1 MAAVAGTTIGEAL
14 SFAQRAIER
23 FDAQYMLAR
32 LMHRS
37 RASLIANLDAT
48 LDAEVAKTFRHWVD
62 QRAAGKP
69 VAQIVGVREFYGRE
83 FNVNEHV
90 LIPRPETETLVEQAL
105 ARLSSH
111 FWPEAPADTR
121 LSVLDMGTGSGAIAS
136 TLALENP
143 QLVVTA
149 LDCSPD
155 ALRLASANA
164 ARLGARVAFLQSDW
178 YSAVGA
184 QQFHAIVANPP
195 YVAHD
200 DVHLQQGDLRFE
212 PRIALT
218 DESEDGLGAIRHIID
233 GAPTHLHAHGWL
245 LLEHGYDQ
253 AERVRALL
261 NAEGFTAVESIKD
274 LAGIE
279 RVTLGRRPAQPVAA

>member
-1 MAAVAGTTIGEAL
+1 MAGTTIGEAL

-32 LMHRS
+32 LMLRS

-48 LDAEVAKTFRHWVD
+48 LDAEVAKTFRDWVD

-83 FNVNEHV
+83 FAVDEHV
-90 LIPRPETETLVEQAL
+90 LIPRPETEVLVEQAL
-105 ARLSSH
+105 ARLSKH
-111 FWPEAPADTR
+111 FWSEMPADRR

-143 QLVVTA
+143 QLAVTA
-149 LDCSPD
+149 LDCSPEP
-155 ALRLASANA
+155 LRLARANA
-164 ARLGARVAFLQSDW
+164 ERLGARVSFLQSDW
-178 YSAVGA
+178 YVAVGE
-184 QQFHAIVANPP
+184 QRFHAIVANPP
-195 YVAHD
+195 YVARED
-200 DVHLQQGDLRFE
+200 AHLQQGDLRFE

-218 DESEDGLGAIRHIID
+218 DESDDGLSAIRCIVD
-233 GAPTHLHAHGWL
+233 SAQGHLHPHGWL

-253 AERVRALL
+253 AERVRSLL
-261 NAEGFTAVESIKD
+261 NAAGFSAVESVKD

-279 RVTLGRRPAQPVAA
+279 RVTLGRRPTQRAPA

>member
-1 MAAVAGTTIGEAL
+1 MAGTTIGEAL

-48 LDAEVAKTFRHWVD
+48 LDAEVATTFRQWVD

-83 FNVNEHV
+83 FAVDEHV
-90 LIPRPETETLVEQAL
+90 LIPRPETEVLVEQAL
-105 ARLSSH
+105 ARLSKH
-111 FWPEAPADTR
+111 FWPEVPADRR

-143 QLVVTA
+143 TFDVFA
-149 LDCSPD
+149 LDRSTD
-155 ALRLASANA
+155 ALRVARANA
-164 ARLGARVAFLQSDW
+164 ERLGARVSFLQSDW
-178 YSAVGA
+178 YVGVGE
-184 QQFHAIVANPP
+184 QRFHAIVANPP
-195 YVAHD
+195 YVARD
-200 DVHLQQGDLRFE
+200 DAHLEQGDLRFE

-218 DESEDGLGAIRHIID
+218 DESDDGLGAIRRIID
-233 GAPTHLHAHGWL
+233 GAHGHLHPHGWL

-253 AERVRALL
+253 AERVRSLL
-261 NAEGFTAVESIKD
+261 NAAGFSAVESVKD

-279 RVTLGRRPAQPVAA
+279 RVTLGRRPTQRAPA